1 MPPILLQSTGVSMI
15 DATYDISNWIDA
27 QRMKND
33 SWLIC
38 ELNGLDLTCCDFT
51 SKIYNK
57 EY

>member
-38 ELNGLDLTCCDFT
+38 ELNWLDLICYDLS